1 MSETDVYTEN
11 EKKLIDAVRKCNTFS
26 AAQFVVVVNW
36 LSHASLQQIFDFM
49 GMIEPPDKVE
59 E

>member
-1 MSETDVYTEN
+1 MSGIDIYTED
-11 EKKLIDAVRKCNTFS
+11 EKKLVAAVRKCNTFS
-26 AAQFVVVVNW
+26 ASQLVVVVNW

-59 E
+59 K